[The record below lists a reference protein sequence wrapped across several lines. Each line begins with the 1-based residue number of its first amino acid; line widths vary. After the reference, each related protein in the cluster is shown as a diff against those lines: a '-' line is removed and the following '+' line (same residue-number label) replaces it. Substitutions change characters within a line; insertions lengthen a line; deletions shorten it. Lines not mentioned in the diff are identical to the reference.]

1 MLNIIVSASWR
12 KLALT
17 QVVFI
22 SNPDSG
28 HLGPHVLTR
37 SVLRRPSFD
46 REASAL
52 TVLSCYY
59 GETMRISFGNESI
72 LLCRHVGRHIVNKNS
87 LDDLQELDVYFQ
99 MRPCISIKRSIRP
112 SICHSSIHP
121 SVMRF

>member
-1 MLNIIVSASWR
+1 MLNKVYLASWR

-17 QVVFI
+17 QVVFFLRT
-22 SNPDSG
+22 D
-28 HLGPHVLTR
+28 LGQKGPQVLTR

-72 LLCRHVGRHIVNKNS
+72 LLCRHVGRYAVKIYKFKAF
-87 LDDLQELDVYFQ
+87 LQF
-99 MRPCISIKRSIRP
+99 
-112 SICHSSIHP
+112 
-121 SVMRF
+121 